1 MPRLSFLIVGSGYRA
16 EYFVRIVL
24 THPDQFACT
33 VLCRSEEKAAHMRS
47 LGVPAVTSEAEALD
61 FHPEAAVI
69 AVDRDHMASVALHWA
84 ALDIPVITETPAGAS
99 MDELCALWEMHLRGA
114 RIVCCEQYIRHPLL
128 IAGLQAVEEGCIGE
142 TQSAYLSLVHDYHA
156 ASVLRHM
163 LKTGHEHYVM
173 QGFSVTSPVLE
184 SDSRYGAVYDGSE
197 KDQSR
202 KTLLVRYASGKTAI
216 YDFAPVQYRTFLYS
230 RHLTLRGS
238 RGEWTDRMLLQARPG
253 GDFQKTLLMPALP
266 EKYRCLDTQSL
277 RELRKT
283 WTPEL
288 FLDTLWDEYAIA
300 TFLLDMKDYL
310 EGGQEPYPLWEALD
324 DAHFWLLSENL
335 GDTPVSS
342 GPVPWGPD

>member
-1 MPRLSFLIVGSGYRA
+1 
-16 EYFVRIVL
+16 
-24 THPDQFACT
+24 
-33 VLCRSEEKAAHMRS
+33 
-47 LGVPAVTSEAEALD
+47 
-61 FHPEAAVI
+61 
-69 AVDRDHMASVALHWA
+69 
-84 ALDIPVITETPAGAS
+84 
-99 MDELCALWEMHLRGA
+99 
-114 RIVCCEQYIRHPLL
+114 
-128 IAGLQAVEEGCIGE
+128 
-142 TQSAYLSLVHDYHA
+142 
-156 ASVLRHM
+156 M

-253 GDFQKTLLMPALP
+253 GDFRKTLLMPVLP

-324 DAHFWLLSENL
+324 DAHFWLLSESL
-335 GDTPVSS
+335 GESPVAS
-342 GPVPWGPD
+342 GPVPWGSD